1 MHFSRHARILSM
13 LYSCNFFFKKNVM
26 QYVNFFLDKCYLSI
40 LTFKDAYTYTCK
52 QISTDLQFIKTERFI
67 SCHLLSHYDTRER

>member
-1 MHFSRHARILSM
+1 
-13 LYSCNFFFKKNVM
+13 M